1 MRWYPVVTFLQVA
14 ADMAVSTDVPA
25 GHGHLYGSF
34 VEYWAAIIP
43 PKGWTADDT
52 ERLIAVVD

>member
-1 MRWYPVVTFLQVA
+1 VTFLQVA

-25 GHGHLYGSF
+25 GHGHRYGNF